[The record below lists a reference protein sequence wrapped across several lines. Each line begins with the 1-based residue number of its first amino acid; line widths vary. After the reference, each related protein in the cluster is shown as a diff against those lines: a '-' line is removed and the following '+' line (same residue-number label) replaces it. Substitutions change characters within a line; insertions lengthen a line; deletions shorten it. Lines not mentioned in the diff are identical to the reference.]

1 LTLWCKKE
9 VAQSG
14 DQRLTATITKERD
27 LTFQFVRDAVARP
40 VKMIVNENGAKADEL
55 IFIK

>member
-1 LTLWCKKE
+1 M
-9 VAQSG
+9 AQSG

-27 LTFQFVRDAVARP
+27 LTFQFVKDAVARP